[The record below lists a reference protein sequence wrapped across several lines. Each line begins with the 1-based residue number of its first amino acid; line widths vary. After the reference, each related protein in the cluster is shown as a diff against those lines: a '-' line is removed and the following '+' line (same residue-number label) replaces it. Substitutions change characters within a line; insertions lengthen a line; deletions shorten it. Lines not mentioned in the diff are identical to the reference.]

1 MAPQS
6 LFGYEIPN
14 HILKSLISVLTPRFS
29 WSCMIDL
36 HRRQQTVSVDKV
48 AALKVLDFN
57 SSRRHKLSRFVS
69 ACSVPIKL
77 NATSKLI
84 NRQQERI
91 IVKAVHRISKT
102 RIPKLIKILLF
113 LSALRQSNT
122 GWASL
127 HQSRVHNIQ
136 LELKDIDEL
145 WPLVTQVD
153 NFPLSD
159 CFLCQQGY
167 IQSINIQKIMSYLL
181 VTPNR
186 SNFVARWC
194 EFLCCSFAP
203 NDLIEVKLASHAVV

>member
-1 MAPQS
+1 MATQS
-6 LFGYEIPN
+6 LFGHEIPN

-84 NRQQERI
+84 NRQQERT

-102 RIPKLIKILLF
+102 RIPKLIKKYYSSF
-113 LSALRQSNT
+113 QPSARAIPD
-122 GWASL
+122 G
-127 HQSRVHNIQ
+127 
-136 LELKDIDEL
+136 
-145 WPLVTQVD
+145 QV
-153 NFPLSD
+153 
-159 CFLCQQGY
+159 C
-167 IQSINIQKIMSYLL
+167 I
-181 VTPNR
+181 
-186 SNFVARWC
+186 
-194 EFLCCSFAP
+194 
-203 NDLIEVKLASHAVV
+203 SHVFITFN